1 MLGLLR
7 VPYVSSDLP
16 ELSAASHAPRRR
28 PRGTRAARSD
38 EEYETDEEG
47 EEEGE
52 GAGDAPAAGV
62 AAAPAADGDED
73 DLVDDGDMPE
83 LSSGQFFCHAVRAVG
98 LPEGPGVPTEVRPA
112 ERGLAPVP
120 AACGAAWAAGCA
132 RALDACA
139 HWDGA
144 TVVVCG
150 PSGVG
155 AARQAPAKPGARALG
170 CARWG
175 ASVTRRRQGS

>member
-120 AACGAAWAAGCA
+120 AACGAAWAAGSA
-132 RALDACA
+132 RALGA
-139 HWDGA
+139 WTRSDGA

-150 PSGVG
+150 PSIG

-170 CARWG
+170 Y
-175 ASVTRRRQGS
+175 AS